1 VYQIVILPKALNDL
15 SKLDK
20 TVSRR
25 IIEKLSWLSE
35 NIESITLLSLTGKYT
50 DLFKLRI
57 GDWRVIYDINHDQKV
72 ITVHKVGHRREIYKQ

>member
-1 VYQIVILPKALNDL
+1 VYQVVILPKALNDL

-35 NIESITLLSLTGKYT
+35 NIESISPLSLTGKYT
-50 DLFKLRI
+50 DLCKLRV

-72 ITVHKVGHRREIYKQ
+72 ITVHKAGHRSEIYK

>member
-1 VYQIVILPKALNDL
+1 VYQVVILPKALNDL

-20 TVSRR
+20 IISRR

-35 NIESITLLSLTGKYT
+35 KIESITPLSLAGKYT

-57 GDWRVIYDINHDQKV
+57 GDWRVIYDINHEQKI
-72 ITVHKVGHRREIYKQ
+72 ITVHKAGHRKEIYK

>member
-1 VYQIVILPKALNDL
+1 MYQVIILPKALNDL

-25 IIEKLSWLSE
+25 IIDKLSWLSE
-35 NIESITLLSLTGKYT
+35 HIESITPLTLVGKYA

-57 GDWRVIYDINHDQKV
+57 GDWRVIYDIDFEKRV
-72 ITVHKVGHRREIYKQ
+72 ITAHKAGHRSEIYK

>member
-1 VYQIVILPKALNDL
+1 VYQVVILPKALNDL

-20 TVSRR
+20 TISRR

-35 NIESITLLSLTGKYT
+35 KIEGITPLSLAGKYT

-57 GDWRVIYDINHDQKV
+57 SDWRVIYDINHNQKV
-72 ITVHKVGHRREIYKQ
+72 ITVHKVGHRREIYK

>member
-1 VYQIVILPKALNDL
+1 MYQIVILPKALNDL

>member
-1 VYQIVILPKALNDL
+1 MYQVIILPKALNDL

-20 TVSRR
+20 AISRR

-35 NIESITLLSLTGKYT
+35 NIENITPLSLTGKYT

-57 GDWRVIYDINHDQKV
+57 GDWRVIYDIDRNQKI
-72 ITVHKVGHRREIYKQ
+72 ITVHKAGHRSEIYK

>member
-1 VYQIVILPKALNDL
+1 MYQVVILPKALNDL
-15 SKLDK
+15 SKIDK

-35 NIESITLLSLTGKYT
+35 NIESITPLSLTGKYI

-57 GDWRVIYDINHDQKV
+57 GDWRVIYDIDRDQKV
-72 ITVHKVGHRREIYKQ
+72 ITVHKAGHRSEIYK

>member
-1 VYQIVILPKALNDL
+1 VYQVVILPKALNDL

-35 NIESITLLSLTGKYT
+35 NIESITPLSLTGKYT

-72 ITVHKVGHRREIYKQ
+72 VTVHKVGHRREIYQ

>member
-1 VYQIVILPKALNDL
+1 MYHVVILPKALNDL

-35 NIESITLLSLTGKYT
+35 NIENITPLSLTGNYT

-72 ITVHKVGHRREIYKQ
+72 ITVHKAGHRSEIYK

>member
-1 VYQIVILPKALNDL
+1 VHQVVVLPKALNDL

-20 TVSRR
+20 TVFRR

-35 NIESITLLSLTGKYT
+35 NIESITPLSLTGNYT

-57 GDWRVIYDINHDQKV
+57 GDWRVIYDINHEQKM
-72 ITVHKVGHRREIYKQ
+72 ITVHKVGHRSEIYK

>member
-1 VYQIVILPKALNDL
+1 VYRVLILPNALNDL

-35 NIESITLLSLTGKYT
+35 KIESITPLSLAGKYT

-57 GDWRVIYDINHDQKV
+57 GDWRVIYDINHEQKML
-72 ITVHKVGHRREIYKQ
+72 TVHKVGHRSEIYK

>member
-1 VYQIVILPKALNDL
+1 VYQVVILPKALNDL

-35 NIESITLLSLTGKYT
+35 NIESITPLPLTGKYT
-50 DLFKLRI
+50 ELFKLRI

-72 ITVHKVGHRREIYKQ
+72 ITVHKAGHRSEIYK